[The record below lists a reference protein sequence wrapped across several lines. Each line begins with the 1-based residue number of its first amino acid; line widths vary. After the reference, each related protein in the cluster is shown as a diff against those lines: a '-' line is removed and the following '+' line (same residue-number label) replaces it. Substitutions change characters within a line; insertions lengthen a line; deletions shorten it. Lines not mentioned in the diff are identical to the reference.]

1 MLPLSGGWRSAK
13 LLNWGDWDSI
23 GNPLRGLHL
32 GELSSYDDVFSLSK
46 NGELHPEN

>member
-1 MLPLSGGWRSAK
+1 MGGGQ
-13 LLNWGDWDSI
+13 LNFSIKVTGDSI